1 MANAELG
8 HKQRCTSCGIKFYD
22 LNKKPISCPSCNTEF
37 DPESLLKSRRGR
49 GGPKQEEKAAKA
61 DADNADEEE
70 IVSESEEDGF
80 EEEDDVL
87 PTEDSPIIAL
97 SSDDEDETDQAPSLS
112 MCWKIHRWVVMR
124 MVWMNLTRMSSKRL
138 LEGMLLI

>member
-22 LNKKPISCPSCNTEF
+22 LNKKPITCPSCNTEF

-61 DADNADEEE
+61 DADNEDEDEEE

-80 EEEDDVL
+80 EEEEDVL
-87 PTEDSPIIAL
+87 PTEDSPIITL
-97 SSDDEDETDQAPSLS
+97 SSDNDDETETGSELIDVLEDDTSLGGDEGDLYDSDEDEQ
-112 MCWKIHRWVVMR
+112 
-124 MVWMNLTRMSSKRL
+124 
-138 LEGMLLI
+138 

>member
-22 LNKKPISCPSCNTEF
+22 LNKTPITCPSCNTEF

-80 EEEDDVL
+80 EEEDVL

-97 SSDDEDETDQAPSLS
+97 SSDDEDETETGSELIDVLEDDTSLGGDEDDLDDS
-112 MCWKIHRWVVMR
+112 D
-124 MVWMNLTRMSSKRL
+124 
-138 LEGMLLI
+138 EDEQ

>member
-22 LNKKPISCPSCNTEF
+22 LNKKPITCPSCNTEF

-97 SSDDEDETDQAPSLS
+97 SSDDEEETESGSELIDVLEDDTSLGGDENDLDVSDEDEQ
-112 MCWKIHRWVVMR
+112 
-124 MVWMNLTRMSSKRL
+124 
-138 LEGMLLI
+138 

>member
-22 LNKKPISCPSCNTEF
+22 LNKKPITCPSCNTEF

-49 GGPKQEEKAAKA
+49 GGPKQEGKAVKA

-97 SSDDEDETDQAPSLS
+97 SSDDEDETESGSELIDVLEDDTSLGS
-112 MCWKIHRWVVMR
+112 DEDD
-124 MVWMNLTRMSSKRL
+124 LDDSD
-138 LEGMLLI
+138 EDEQ

>member
-22 LNKKPISCPSCNTEF
+22 LNKKPITCPSCNTEF

-80 EEEDDVL
+80 EEEEEDVL

-97 SSDDEDETDQAPSLS
+97 SSDDEDETESGSELIDVLEDDTSLGGDED
-112 MCWKIHRWVVMR
+112 
-124 MVWMNLTRMSSKRL
+124 NLDDSD
-138 LEGMLLI
+138 EDEQ

>member
-22 LNKKPISCPSCNTEF
+22 LNKKPITCPSCNTEF

-80 EEEDDVL
+80 EEEDVL

-97 SSDDEDETDQAPSLS
+97 SSDDEDETESGSELIDVLEDDTSLGGDENELDDS
-112 MCWKIHRWVVMR
+112 D
-124 MVWMNLTRMSSKRL
+124 
-138 LEGMLLI
+138 EDEQ

>member
-22 LNKKPISCPSCNTEF
+22 LNKKPITCPSCNTEF

-80 EEEDDVL
+80 EEEDVL

-97 SSDDEDETDQAPSLS
+97 SSDDEDETESGSELIDVLEDDTSLGGDEDDLDDS
-112 MCWKIHRWVVMR
+112 D
-124 MVWMNLTRMSSKRL
+124 
-138 LEGMLLI
+138 EDEQ

>member
-22 LNKKPISCPSCNTEF
+22 LNKTPITCPSCNTEF

-80 EEEDDVL
+80 EEEDVL

-97 SSDDEDETDQAPSLS
+97 SSDDEDETESGSELIDVLEDDTSLGGDEDDLDDS
-112 MCWKIHRWVVMR
+112 D
-124 MVWMNLTRMSSKRL
+124 
-138 LEGMLLI
+138 EDEQ

>member
-22 LNKKPISCPSCNTEF
+22 LNKKPITCPSCNTEF

-49 GGPKQEEKAAKA
+49 GGPKQEEKAEKA
-61 DADNADEEE
+61 DADNTDEEE

-80 EEEDDVL
+80 EEDDDVL

-97 SSDDEDETDQAPSLS
+97 SSDDEDETESGSELIDVLEDDTSLGGDEDVLDDS
-112 MCWKIHRWVVMR
+112 DEDKQ
-124 MVWMNLTRMSSKRL
+124 
-138 LEGMLLI
+138 

>member
-22 LNKKPISCPSCNTEF
+22 LNKKPITCPSCNTEF

-49 GGPKQEEKAAKA
+49 GGPKQEEKATKA

-80 EEEDDVL
+80 EEEDVL

-97 SSDDEDETDQAPSLS
+97 SSDDEDETESGSELID
-112 MCWKIHRWVVMR
+112 V
-124 MVWMNLTRMSSKRL
+124 
-138 LEGMLLI
+138 LEDDTSISGDEDDLGDSDEDEQ

>member
-22 LNKKPISCPSCNTEF
+22 LNKKPITCPSCNTEF

-49 GGPKQEEKAAKA
+49 GGPKQEEKTAKA
-61 DADNADEEE
+61 DADNAEGEE

-80 EEEDDVL
+80 EEGDDVL

-97 SSDDEDETDQAPSLS
+97 SSDDEDQTESGPELIDVLEDDASLGGDEDDLDDTDEDEQ
-112 MCWKIHRWVVMR
+112 
-124 MVWMNLTRMSSKRL
+124 
-138 LEGMLLI
+138 

>member
-22 LNKKPISCPSCNTEF
+22 LNKKPITCPSCNTEF

-61 DADNADEEE
+61 DAGNADEEE

-80 EEEDDVL
+80 EEEEDVL

-97 SSDDEDETDQAPSLS
+97 SSDDEDETESGSELIDVLEDDTSLGS
-112 MCWKIHRWVVMR
+112 DEDEL
-124 MVWMNLTRMSSKRL
+124 NDSD
-138 LEGMLLI
+138 EDEQ

>member
-22 LNKKPISCPSCNTEF
+22 LNKKPITCPSCNTEF

-49 GGPKQEEKAAKA
+49 GGPKQEVKAAKA

-97 SSDDEDETDQAPSLS
+97 SSDDEDETESGSELIDVLEDDTSLGGDEDDLDDS
-112 MCWKIHRWVVMR
+112 D
-124 MVWMNLTRMSSKRL
+124 
-138 LEGMLLI
+138 EDEQ

>member
-8 HKQRCTSCGIKFYD
+8 HKQRRTSCGIKFYD
-22 LNKKPISCPSCNTEF
+22 LNKTPITCPSCNTEF

-80 EEEDDVL
+80 EEEDVL

-97 SSDDEDETDQAPSLS
+97 SSDDEDETETGSELIDVLEDDTSLGGDEDDLDDS
-112 MCWKIHRWVVMR
+112 D
-124 MVWMNLTRMSSKRL
+124 
-138 LEGMLLI
+138 EDEQ

>member
-22 LNKKPISCPSCNTEF
+22 LNKKPITCPSCNTEF

-80 EEEDDVL
+80 EEEDVL

-97 SSDDEDETDQAPSLS
+97 SSDDEDETESGSELIDVLEDDTSLGGDEDDLDDS
-112 MCWKIHRWVVMR
+112 D
-124 MVWMNLTRMSSKRL
+124 
-138 LEGMLLI
+138 